1 MPSKSNIT
9 TDHEQIRQWVEER
22 GGHPAAVKRTRGGRG
37 RGDDSGILRID
48 FPGYSGQG
56 TLEEISW
63 DEFFEKF
70 DRENLAFLYQD
81 QTARGQKSNFNK
93 IISNQRNGG
102 GRGRK
107 RSGGGQKTASRTSR
121 GKTRK
126 SATGRKRATAQKRS
140 TGNRGTT
147 RKRAT
152 AKKKTSTRKSGR
164 R

>member
-1 MPSKSNIT
+1 MPTKSNIT

-22 GGHPAAVKRTRGGRG
+22 GGHPAAVKRTRGSRG
-37 RGDDSGILRID
+37 RGDDTGILRID
-48 FPGYSGQG
+48 FPGYSGQS

-93 IISNQRNGG
+93 IIRNQQNGG
-102 GRGRK
+102 ARGRS
-107 RSGGGQKTASRTSR
+107 RSGAGRKTASRGSR
-121 GKTRK
+121 GRTRK
-126 SATGRKRATAQKRS
+126 TTTSRKRATGQKRS
-140 TGNRGTT
+140 SGNRSTT
-147 RKRAT
+147 RKRAA

>member
-81 QTARGQKSNFNK
+81 QTARGQRSNFNK
-93 IISNQRNGG
+93 IISNQENGAQRG
-102 GRGRK
+102 RAGRG
-107 RSGGGQKTASRTSR
+107 SH
-121 GKTRK
+121 
-126 SATGRKRATAQKRS
+126 GRKT
-140 TGNRGTT
+140 
-147 RKRAT
+147 
-152 AKKKTSTRKSGR
+152 
-164 R
+164 